1 MLAPAKINL
10 TLRVFPKREDGYHD
24 LDSVV
29 VPLAFGDG
37 VTVERTER
45 TALEVVPDGVDLG
58 AMPEDPERN
67 LAVRAVR
74 LLERETGR
82 PLPVRIRIV
91 KRIPLGGGLGG
102 GSSDAAAVLRETDRV
117 YGLGL
122 GRARLSELG
131 AELGSDVPLFVA
143 DGTVRMTGR
152 GERVERWAMEGAEPL
167 WAVLVNCGCA
177 CPTGKV
183 YGAFDADPGAACA
196 DNLTLR
202 NDFCD
207 TLRLSLRNGDTDGVA
222 RQLVNDLQAPCF
234 SRFPEVARSAQALRE
249 AGCGTVLLSGSGAT
263 VFALVRSRK
272 EGEKVLSAPALCG
285 FRRVCAQTLPDGVM
299 AAHGPLTPIVMVRI
313 HVGQPGCV

>member
-29 VPLAFGDG
+29 VPLAFGDE
-37 VTVERTER
+37 VTVERAER
-45 TALEVVPDGVDLG
+45 TSLETLADGVDLSG
-58 AMPEDPERN
+58 LPADPERN
-67 LAVRAVR
+67 LALRAVR

-82 PLPVRIRIV
+82 ALPVRIRIV

-102 GSSDAAAVLRETDRV
+102 GSTDAAAVLRETDRI

-122 GRARLSELG
+122 DSARLCGLG
-131 AELGSDVPLFVA
+131 AQLGSDVPLFLA

-152 GERVERWAMEGAEPL
+152 GERTERWDMRGAKPL
-167 WAVLVNCGCA
+167 WVVLVNCGCA
-177 CPTGKV
+177 CPTGEV

-207 TLRLSLRNGDTDGVA
+207 TLRLSLQSGDTERA
-222 RQLVNDLQAPCF
+222 SRQLANDLQGPCF
-234 SRFPEVARSAQALRE
+234 SRFPEVARSAEALRA
-249 AGCGTVLLSGSGAT
+249 AGCGKVLLSGSGAT
-263 VFALVRSRK
+263 VFALAPSR
-272 EGEKVLSAPALCG
+272 EAGEKILSAPALG
-285 FRRVCAQTLPDGVM
+285 GYRRVCAQTLPDGVM